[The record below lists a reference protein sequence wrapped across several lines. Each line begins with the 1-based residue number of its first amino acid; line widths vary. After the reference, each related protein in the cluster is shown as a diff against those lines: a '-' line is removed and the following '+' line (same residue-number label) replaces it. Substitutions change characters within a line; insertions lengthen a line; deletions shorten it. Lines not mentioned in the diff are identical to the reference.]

1 MKIYIFEITGI
12 LFLIFTFWFLLIS
25 KKRRAKLILKRKILA
40 DIDSSYLDTAKNIAM
55 SISKSRVLYK
65 NLIAKVHPDKFFHH
79 KDKIK
84 NEKVAELAS
93 RITKSKRNYDEL
105 CKIEIEVDKFLKEFV

>member
-1 MKIYIFEITGI
+1 MKIYILIIINIF
-12 LFLIFTFWFLLIS
+12 LLIFVSWFLLTS
-25 KKRRAKLILKRKILA
+25 KKRQAKLILKKKILS
-40 DIDSSYLDTAKNIAM
+40 DSDSNYSDTAKNIAM
-55 SISKSRVLYK
+55 SISKSKALYK

-105 CKIEIEVDKFLKEFV
+105 RKIEIEVTEFLKES

>member
-1 MKIYIFEITGI
+1 MAFA
-12 LFLIFTFWFLLIS
+12 FWFLLIS
-25 KKRRAKLILKRKILA
+25 KKRRAKRILKRKILA
-40 DIDSSYLDTAKNIAM
+40 DNDSNYSDTAKNIAM
-55 SISKSRVLYK
+55 SISKSKILYK

-105 CKIEIEVDKFLKEFV
+105 RKLEIEVEEFLKEFV